1 MKLIFATG
9 NAGKLR
15 EAREI
20 LGPGFEVLS
29 PMEAGLGPE
38 ALDVEET
45 GSTFAENAYI
55 KAAHVRSGLPV
66 FADDSGLEVDALG
79 GEPGIYTARY
89 ASIGAGAEQL
99 PTYATATH
107 GITPKITDFRG
118 PHMPAQKTPSEALRP
133 CQSINTANITKLLRN
148 LKAAGAVTPKE
159 RKARFRC
166 AVALIID
173 GEVQRFEGSCEGH
186 IADEPAGD
194 WGFGYDPVFVADAF
208 PDRTLAQVPEDDK
221 NGISH
226 RGEALRKM
234 AEWLS
239 RHAS

>member
-20 LGPGFEVLS
+20 LGAGYEVLS
-29 PMEAGLGPE
+29 PAEAGLGPE

-45 GSTFAENAYI
+45 GVTFAENAYI
-55 KAAHVRSGLPV
+55 KAAHIRSDLPV
-66 FADDSGLEVDALG
+66 FADDSGLEVDALN
-79 GEPGIYTARY
+79 GEPGIFTARY
-89 ASIGAGAEQL
+89 ASLGAGAEQL
-99 PTYATATH
+99 PTSATATR

-118 PHMPAQKTPSEALRP
+118 PQQLTQKTPSGVLRP
-133 CQSINTANITKLLRN
+133 SDANIAKLLRK
-148 LKAAGAVTPKE
+148 LEEAGATTPEE

-166 AVALIID
+166 TVALIID
-173 GEVQRFEGSCEGH
+173 GQVQQFEGSCEGH
-186 IADEPAGD
+186 IAHAPAGNG
-194 WGFGYDPVFVADAF
+194 GFGYDPVFVADAF
-208 PDRTLAQVPEDDK
+208 PGKTLAQVPEDDK

-234 AEWLS
+234 AEWL
-239 RHAS
+239 RRQG

>member
-1 MKLIFATG
+1 MKMIFATG

-20 LGPGFEVLS
+20 LGPGYEVLS
-29 PMEAGLGPE
+29 PAEAGLGPE

-45 GSTFAENAYI
+45 GATFAENAYI
-55 KAAHVRSGLPV
+55 KAAHIRADLPV

-89 ASIGAGAEQL
+89 AQIADQAGNDEPVMPDLIG
-99 PTYATATH
+99 H
-107 GITPKITDFRG
+107 
-118 PHMPAQKTPSEALRP
+118 PSNA
-133 CQSINTANITKLLRN
+133 ANIAKLLRN
-148 LKAAGAVTPKE
+148 LEAAGAMTPEE

-166 AVALIID
+166 TVALIID
-173 GEVQRFEGSCEGH
+173 GQVQRFEGSCEGH
-186 IADEPAGD
+186 IADAPAGD
-194 WGFGYDPVFVADAF
+194 GGFGYDPVFVADAF

-234 AEWLS
+234 AEWL
-239 RHAS
+239 RQHAS

>member
-45 GSTFAENAYI
+45 GATFAENANI
-55 KAAHVRSGLPV
+55 KAAHIRADLPV

-89 ASIGAGAEQL
+89 ASIEAGAEQL
-99 PTYATATH
+99 PTSATATH
-107 GITPKITDFRG
+107 RLT
-118 PHMPAQKTPSEALRP
+118 QKTPSEVLRP
-133 CQSINTANITKLLRN
+133 SPAAHDSAANIAKLLRR
-148 LKAAGAVTPKE
+148 LGEAGATAPE
-159 RKARFRC
+159 ARRARFRC
-166 AVALIID
+166 AVALII
-173 GEVQRFEGSCEGH
+173 GGQVQRFEGSCEGH
-186 IADEPAGD
+186 IAQEPAGD
-194 WGFGYDPVFVADAF
+194 GGFGYDPVFVADAF

>member
-20 LGPGFEVLS
+20 LGPGYEVLS
-29 PMEAGLGPE
+29 PAEAGLGPE

-45 GSTFAENAYI
+45 GATFAENAHI
-55 KAAHVRSGLPV
+55 KAAHIKCGLPV
-66 FADDSGLEVDALG
+66 FADDSGLEVDALN

-89 ASIGAGAEQL
+89 AGVAHDSA
-99 PTYATATH
+99 
-107 GITPKITDFRG
+107 
-118 PHMPAQKTPSEALRP
+118 
-133 CQSINTANITKLLRN
+133 ANIAKLLRN
-148 LKAAGAVTPKE
+148 LKSAGAETAKE

-173 GEVQRFEGSCEGH
+173 GRAHQFEGSCEGH
-186 IADEPAGD
+186 IAHEPAGD
-194 WGFGYDPVFVADAF
+194 GGFGYDPVFVADAF
-208 PDRTLAQVPEDDK
+208 PGRTLAQVPEDDK

-234 AEWLS
+234 AEWLRRQDS
-239 RHAS
+239 

>member
-1 MKLIFATG
+1 MKLIFATV

-20 LGPGFEVLS
+20 LGPEYEVLS
-29 PMEAGLGPE
+29 PAEVGLGPE

-45 GSTFAENAYI
+45 GATFAENAYI
-55 KAAHVRSGLPV
+55 KAAHIKSGLPV

-89 ASIGAGAEQL
+89 SVMPDLIGHPSSAG
-99 PTYATATH
+99 
-107 GITPKITDFRG
+107 
-118 PHMPAQKTPSEALRP
+118 
-133 CQSINTANITKLLRN
+133 NIAKLLRK
-148 LKAAGAVTPKE
+148 LSKAGAKTPEE

-173 GEVQRFEGSCEGH
+173 GRVRHFEGSCEGH
-186 IADEPAGD
+186 IAHEAAGD
-194 WGFGYDPVFVADAF
+194 GGFGYDPVFVADAF
-208 PDRTLAQVPEDDK
+208 PGRTLAQVPEDDK

-234 AEWLS
+234 AEWLQRQGS
-239 RHAS
+239 